1 MNSCRVAVLLTGAIG
16 LLLPEPARSQTRP
29 IVLPQADPVTPAAVD
44 PDNLPSGRSADEIS
58 GLKTS
63 VEFQILSGTPSGGFE
78 AHRWVE
84 ALRDLGVSVR
94 IRTPKAGDELGIDET
109 IQGTLRWVVATGQL
123 DEQGQLRFPDRSFA
137 VREHT
142 QLKEWID
149 ELKLYG
155 AQGAPEGKPLWG
167 LTNTQFSKVFE
178 SLSPPVAAKLRG
190 QRLDAA
196 LEQLQLPADL
206 PVRYHS
212 TAIAH
217 IAARKADT
225 ALRAEVQGLSGG
237 TALAAVLANYGLGYR
252 PLRTPAGSMELVVE
266 PLANLK
272 QPWPIGWEP
281 DKEASR
287 GKLAPGLY
295 KMVPVGFDE
304 IPLDNILEAISEA
317 GEIPVVVNYDSAAQ
331 RGIDVNRPVSYPQKR
346 AAYMMVLGS
355 VIRGSRL
362 KQDLRIDERGVP
374 FIYVTAFVPRTI
386 EDLSPAES
394 D

>member
-1 MNSCRVAVLLTGAIG
+1 MKSRWAAVLAGGIG
-16 LLLPEPARSQTRP
+16 LLLAEPAQAQTRP
-29 IVLPQADPVTPAAVD
+29 VVIPQAEPVPRRAVD

-63 VEFQILSGTPSGGFE
+63 VEFQILGGSPSAGYE
-78 AHRWVE
+78 SHRWVE
-84 ALRDLGVSVR
+84 ALRDYGVTVR
-94 IRTPKAGDELGIDET
+94 VRTPRAGDELGVNET
-109 IQGTLRWVVATGQL
+109 IQGTLRWVVATGEL
-123 DEQGQLRFPDRSFA
+123 DAQGQLKFPDRSFS
-137 VREHT
+137 VRDQT

-167 LTNTQFSKVFE
+167 LTNAQFSKVFE
-178 SLSPPVAAKLRG
+178 SLSTPVVGTVRG
-190 QRLDAA
+190 QRLDAV
-196 LEQLQLPADL
+196 LEQIGLPEDL

-212 TAIAH
+212 TAIAS
-217 IAARKADT
+217 IADRQVEA
-225 ALRAEVQGLSGG
+225 ALQAEVQGLSAG

-266 PLANLK
+266 PLVNLK

-281 DKEASR
+281 DKEISR

-295 KMVPVGFDE
+295 RMVPVGFDE
-304 IPLDNILEAISEA
+304 IPLENILGAISEA
-317 GEIPVVVNYDSAAQ
+317 GEIPVVINYDSAQQ
-331 RGIDVNRPVSYPQKR
+331 RGIELDSPVSYPQKR
-346 AAYMMVLGS
+346 AAYMMVLSS

-362 KQDLRIDERGVP
+362 KQDLRVDERGLP
-374 FIYVTAFVPRTI
+374 FVYVTAFVPRTI